1 MGMVDKVLG
10 LIDSISEWTGKT
22 VSFGILL
29 LALIVGYDVV
39 VRYLFNSPTR
49 WVPETSEML
58 FGTFIIIGGAYTALK
73 NGHVN
78 MDLLHKTLSLRV
90 RTLLDVL
97 TFFVALAFLGVLLWH
112 GGKTALKSVMVL
124 EHASTQWG
132 PPIYPVR
139 VMLPLGALLLIL
151 QLVAKFIRDLRTLF
165 TGKENK

>member
-1 MGMVDKVLG
+1 MGMVDKLLC

-22 VSFGILL
+22 VSFGIFL
-29 LALIVGYDVV
+29 LALIVAYDVV
-39 VRYLFNSPTR
+39 VRYVFNSPTR
-49 WVPETSEML
+49 WVPETSEMM

-78 MDLLHKTLSLRV
+78 MDLLHKMFSLRV
-90 RTLLDVL
+90 RTLIDVL

-112 GGKTALKSVMVL
+112 GGRSALKSVMVL

-132 PPIYPVR
+132 PPIYPLR
-139 VMLPLGALLLIL
+139 VMLPLGAFLLIL
-151 QLVAKFIRDLRTLF
+151 QLVAKFIRDLQTLF